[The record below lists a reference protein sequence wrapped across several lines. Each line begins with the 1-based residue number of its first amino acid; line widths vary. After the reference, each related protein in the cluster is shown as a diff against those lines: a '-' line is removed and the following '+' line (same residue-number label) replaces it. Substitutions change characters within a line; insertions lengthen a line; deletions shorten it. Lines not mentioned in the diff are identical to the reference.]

1 MIVGKW
7 LQWCQVLLEMVSPGH
22 QCESEQGSNPCER
35 DDDADAGAGAG
46 AGPGAAADD
55 HDVQE

>member
-1 MIVGKW
+1 
-7 LQWCQVLLEMVSPGH
+7 MVSPGH
-22 QCESEQGSNPCER
+22 QCESEQGSSPCER

-46 AGPGAAADD
+46 AGPGAAAGD